1 MGTKGVAL
9 NKRRRQA
16 YELHSQVLGRVCV
29 KMGLTPNSITF
40 ISFLISIG
48 AAIFLW
54 KGMFIW
60 GIVFIVLTSVTDML
74 DGATARAGN
83 MGTTFGGILDHVM
96 DRYAEFFIL
105 SGILLS
111 GKVHPVWPIFAVFGM
126 IMASY
131 SRKAAES
138 IGKIESAEVG
148 MVGRLEKFII
158 IMIGL
163 ALASAF
169 PETKFLGLKL
179 LEYALIFVG
188 VVSHITSLQRLY
200 FAKKELDRR
209 VKDA

>member
-1 MGTKGVAL
+1 V
-9 NKRRRQA
+9 NKKRRQA

-29 KMGLTPNSITF
+29 KAGLTPNVITF
-40 ISFLISIG
+40 SSLIFSIIAG
-48 AAIFLW
+48 IVLW
-54 KGMFIW
+54 KGYFIA
-60 GIVFIVLTSVTDML
+60 GIVFILLTSFTDML

-83 MGTTFGGILDHVM
+83 MGTTFGGILDHVL

-111 GKVHPVWPIFAVFGM
+111 GRVHPVWPIFAIFGM

-138 IGKIESAEVG
+138 IGKIASAEVG
-148 MVGRLEKFII
+148 WVGRLEKFIV

-163 ALASAF
+163 ALAVIF
-169 PETKFLGLKL
+169 PDTTVFDIKL
-179 LEYALIFVG
+179 LGIALLIVG
-188 VVSHITSLQRLY
+188 VVSHITAIQRLF

-209 VKDA
+209 AQNG

>member
-1 MGTKGVAL
+1 V
-9 NKRRRQA
+9 NKKRRQA

-29 KMGLTPNSITF
+29 KAGLTPNVITF
-40 ISFLISIG
+40 SSLIFSIIAG
-48 AAIFLW
+48 VVLW
-54 KGMFIW
+54 KGYFIA
-60 GIVFIVLTSVTDML
+60 GIVFILLTSFTDML

-83 MGTTFGGILDHVM
+83 MGTTFGGILDHVL

-111 GKVHPVWPIFAVFGM
+111 GKVHPVWPIFAIFGM

-138 IGKIESAEVG
+138 IGKITSAEVG
-148 MVGRLEKFII
+148 WVGRLEKFIV

-163 ALASAF
+163 ALAVIF
-169 PETKFLGLKL
+169 PNTTILNINLLGI
-179 LEYALIFVG
+179 ALIVVG
-188 VVSHITSLQRLY
+188 VVSHITAIQRLF

-209 VKDA
+209 AQNG